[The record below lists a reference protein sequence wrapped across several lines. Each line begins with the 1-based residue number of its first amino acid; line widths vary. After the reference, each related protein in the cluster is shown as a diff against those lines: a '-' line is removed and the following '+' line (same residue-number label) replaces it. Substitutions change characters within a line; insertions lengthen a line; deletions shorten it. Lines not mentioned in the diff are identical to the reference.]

1 MKELKTKLRQAK
13 RYAVQ
18 SDRRLNLFSRKINYE
33 NKSRR
38 IGKGKRE
45 A

>member
-1 MKELKTKLRQAK
+1 MKELKTKLRWAK

-18 SDRRLNLFSRKINYE
+18 SDRRLNSFSRKVNFQK
-33 NKSRR
+33 KSGR